1 MKRACIEVERPGR
14 SASSGLGLF
23 LTEHGGGL
31 VVKALLSGGAAERS
45 AQIQVGD
52 RVIAVSAALSQLMSE
67 VMLNIFDF
75 QQHQQKQ

>member
-1 MKRACIEVERPGR
+1 MKRACMEVERPGR
-14 SASSGLGLF
+14 SASPSSGLGLF

-52 RVIAVSAALSQLMSE
+52 RVIAVSALSLLMSE

-75 QQHQQKQ
+75 QQHKQK